1 MSADWTPP
9 EDRIADLI
17 SRFTKRQLAIGYL
30 RAQRRARKAKLFS
43 EVMTGLSDA
52 AVSAATG
59 DGKSAVDGLDR
70 SLKAMRTANEVLEKG
85 EASSKAT
92 DRGAA

>member
-30 RAQRRARKAKLFS
+30 RSQRRAREANLVS
-43 EVMTGLSDA
+43 EVMSGLSDA
-52 AVSAATG
+52 TLSVATG
-59 DGKSAVDGLDR
+59 EAKAAEAALDR
-70 SLKAMRTANEVLEKG
+70 TLATLRTAKEVLE
-85 EASSKAT
+85 
-92 DRGAA
+92 

>member
-9 EDRIADLI
+9 EDRVADLI
-17 SRFTKRQLAIGYL
+17 SRFTPRQLAIGYL
-30 RAQRRARKAKLFS
+30 RAQKRARQAELFA
-43 EVMTGLSDA
+43 EVMTGLCDA
-52 AVSAATG
+52 AVSVASD
-59 DGKSAVDGLDR
+59 DGKSATDGLDR

-85 EASSKAT
+85 QTT

>member
-17 SRFTKRQLAIGYL
+17 SRFTPRQLAIGYL
-30 RAQRRARKAKLFS
+30 RAQKRAREAELFA

-52 AVSAATG
+52 AVSVATG
-59 DGKSAVDGLDR
+59 DGKSAADGLDR
-70 SLKAMRTANEVLEKG
+70 SLKAMRTANEVLENG
-85 EASSKAT
+85 QANSQTT